1 MGSKWAKTMIF
12 SKKVVKKQ
20 LFWVSRFWIIQLRTG
35 LWPIFLK
42 ISLTST
48 GVLKNLEHKLRNELW
63 ARRQTSILA
72 ESKFFEIFLRSIT
85 KKCQKR
91 VFFAFRQITW
101 DFDIETHIQG
111 TTMRKLT
118 SRRFRKC
125 GSFWASEFLNGSYR
139 CSKLT
144 DCEILGPLPKIRG
157 VKKKRHGHNNEFW
170 ALKRI
175 AGPSHMVGSTLIRW
189 QSSKFI
195 IVAVSFFCDA
205 SYFW

>member
-1 MGSKWAKTMIF
+1 MGSKWVKTMIF

-20 LFWVSRFWIIQLRTG
+20 LFWGTQIRINRLWGGLR
-35 LWPIFLK
+35 PIFLK

-63 ARRQTSILA
+63 ARRQISILA
-72 ESKFFEIFLRSIT
+72 ESKFFEFFFERDT
-85 KKCQKR
+85 EKCKKR
-91 VFFAFRQITW
+91 VFLAFRQITW

-125 GSFWASEFLNGSYR
+125 GSFCASEFLNGSYR

-144 DCEILGPLPKIRG
+144 DCKILGPLPKKIRG
-157 VKKKRHGHNNEFW
+157 VTKKHRKNC
-170 ALKRI
+170 KCC
-175 AGPSHMVGSTLIRW
+175 PVSQLI
-189 QSSKFI
+189 
-195 IVAVSFFCDA
+195 VS
-205 SYFW
+205 